1 MLDEPLLDGLLV
13 ISRPSRRMLLFG
25 SLAVFF
31 VQFLALGV
39 PAPFLPTSPAGIAV
53 GPHAVGVIFSSFPLG
68 TVLVG
73 PLVPRALEVF
83 GARLVVSI
91 GLVCSAV
98 SALAFAL
105 VPTLL
110 SGASPLTLTATFAA
124 CRLFGGASAAACETG
139 TFTALCMSDWGE
151 RMGFVFA
158 AIEVN
163 VGLAISVGAAVG
175 GWLYRAGEATPVGA
189 FGLPFA
195 VTACLQLL
203 LLGLVAVS
211 IPGRAAR
218 PAPTVATRGSAM
230 PRVWTV
236 GRVATLLSV
245 VVWTACGEG
254 LLPVLGPHLATVA
267 GLNASQVGL
276 TFALNSMIY
285 MLASLPMGL
294 LVDHASVLPHRK
306 PLMAAGWA
314 ILTLGYL
321 IIGPVA
327 SGFPERVM
335 PLTLVA
341 MAIIGVASSACIV
354 PTMPELRVGLAEEA
368 IPVVSASWT
377 TSFSLGAL
385 IGPLVTSVACATA
398 GFAITCALLAL
409 MCALASGGLLL
420 ATYSCRAP
428 PVKSPLRSPPV
439 IRGVPRIRS
448 G

>member
-1 MLDEPLLDGLLV
+1 
-13 ISRPSRRMLLFG
+13 MLLFG

-31 VQFLALGV
+31 VQFFALGV
-39 PAPFLPTSPAGIAV
+39 PAPFLPTSPAGVAV

-73 PLVPRALEVF
+73 PLVPRALEMF

-91 GLVCSAV
+91 GLVCSAA

-110 SGASPLTLTATFAA
+110 SGGSPLALTVTFSV
-124 CRLFGGASAAACETG
+124 CRLFGGAAAAACETG
-139 TFTALCMSDWGE
+139 TFTALCMSDWGP
-151 RMGFVFA
+151 RMGTVFA

-163 VGLAISVGAAVG
+163 VGLAISLGAALG

-189 FGLPFA
+189 FGLPF
-195 VTACLQLL
+195 VCTAASQLL
-203 LLGLVAVS
+203 LLGLVAQS
-211 IPGRAAR
+211 IPGRAPPSSTPAVAR
-218 PAPTVATRGSAM
+218 RGGA
-230 PRVWTV
+230 RVWTV

-245 VVWTACGEG
+245 VVWTATGDG
-254 LLPVLGPHLATVA
+254 LLPVLGPHLAQVS
-267 GLNASQVGL
+267 GLDTSQVGQV
-276 TFALNSMIY
+276 FALNSVIY

-294 LVDHASVLPHRK
+294 LVDRASVVPRRK
-306 PLMAAGWA
+306 PVMAAGWA
-314 ILTLGYL
+314 VLTLGYVL
-321 IIGPVA
+321 IGPVA
-327 SGFPERVM
+327 AALPNHTM

-341 MAIIGVASSACIV
+341 MAVIGVASSACIV
-354 PTMPELRVGLAEEA
+354 PTMPELRVDLAEEA
-368 IPVVSASWT
+368 IPVVSAYWS

-385 IGPLVTSVACATA
+385 IGPLVTSVACATT
-398 GFAITCALLAL
+398 GFAMTCALLAL
-409 MCALASGGLLL
+409 TCAVASGGLLL

-428 PVKSPLRSPPV
+428 SVKSPLTSPPI